1 MPQVKCVSP
10 VKLLLNLKST
20 PRLAYSVETH
30 PMARE
35 ASRRKLMKSARKHM
49 EAGIESQK
57 VGIFVRYSLTIIPCL

>member
-1 MPQVKCVSP
+1 MRKSREIII
-10 VKLLLNLKST
+10 KLEST
-20 PRLAYSVETH
+20 PKLAYPVETH

-57 VGIFVRYSLTIIPCL
+57 VGTFVRYSLTIIPCL